1 VYRCVGPNTR
11 ILDCA
16 TRNYNVMMMVNA
28 PGAEQIAERSGE
40 VRQQV
45 LDQNTL
51 SRSL

>member
-1 VYRCVGPNTR
+1 MLCR
-11 ILDCA
+11 IIFFPHR
-16 TRNYNVMMMVNA
+16 RNYTVMMVNA
-28 PGAEQIAERSGE
+28 PGADQIAERSGE

>member
-1 VYRCVGPNTR
+1 MLLASHVC
-11 ILDCA
+11 
-16 TRNYNVMMMVNA
+16 RNYTVMMVNA
-28 PGAEQIAERSGE
+28 PGADQIAERSGE